1 VKTQCTTKQTLPS
14 FRGKV
19 TWSSCALDHPARAT
33 LGSDQQ
39 DQSWTI
45 FTTRKHWLDFL
56 SKFQYQK
63 SLKAHMQRI
72 HWQMLTQKIFSI
84 VKNNQFQ
91 NLQWVKWQNTQLLVK
106 RSANPFHKCIF
117 VKRKIKNIR
126 IFCLR
131 AWKEEGL
138 SNFF

>member
-1 VKTQCTTKQTLPS
+1 VEFLRSGPPCQGYS
-14 FRGKV
+14 R
-19 TWSSCALDHPARAT
+19 
-33 LGSDQQ
+33 LGS
-39 DQSWTI
+39 
-45 FTTRKHWLDFL
+45 TRSVLNYLHNKKTLIGLFVQV
-56 SKFQYQK
+56 SQK

-138 SNFF
+138 SNLFLNIFEIFFGPPF

>member
-1 VKTQCTTKQTLPS
+1 
-14 FRGKV
+14 
-19 TWSSCALDHPARAT
+19 
-33 LGSDQQ
+33 
-39 DQSWTI
+39 
-45 FTTRKHWLDFL
+45 
-56 SKFQYQK
+56 
-63 SLKAHMQRI
+63 MQRI

-91 NLQWVKWQNTQLLVK
+91 NLQKVKWQNTQLLVK

-138 SNFF
+138 SNLFLNIFEIFFWAPILVCCKLLISWEKSDVLSCDAVPHCRGYFCYINLTHFSTIH